1 MSIPVDK
8 SIKEL
13 EYQIKLLGLSLPEK
27 EKIKKDDLV
36 EIIRDYYVKS
46 LFNGKPTK
54 DLELMLKIK
63 SPMLAMRF
71 SKLKSE
77 DKNNII
83 NSEDWILEEKI
94 DGLRCLA
101 VKTGNKINFYIR
113 KNDETTLLPINI
125 TKNITRYENIDIED
139 FPDFIIDGEL
149 VSSNGNVSH
158 VLEEYNIISSSQQE
172 ALFKLCTSNPD
183 MSIKAIKQSKINLKL
198 VCFDCL
204 YYIDK
209 FITEKPLR
217 ERKLVLNEI
226 VNEIE
231 ENELDYSLNIGFE
244 EVYSTFNKDNKPK
257 NKKYLINYFTKPGFE
272 GLMAKNLNGT
282 YITDTCRNRKGW
294 IKLKKEDVDNTEYSI
309 SLLDDICAYD
319 YLFNDTYDVIISGYN
334 SSTKKGIDCL
344 DSIEVS
350 LYDTNEKLTKIGDI
364 TVVPNSELTRM
375 TYYSKDGIA
384 SLHPNFIDSVVEVRL
399 LSGSIEKRN
408 ACFEFISYRPDKNKF
423 SCISV

>member
-198 VCFDCL
+198 VCFDCI

-217 ERKLVLNEI
+217 ERKLILNEI

-231 ENELDYSLNIGFE
+231 ENELNYSLNIGFE

-257 NKKYLINYFTKPGFE
+257 NKKYLINYFTKPVFE

-282 YITDTCRNRKGW
+282 YIPDTCRNRKGW
-294 IKLKKEDVDNTEYSI
+294 IKLKKE
-309 SLLDDICAYD
+309 
-319 YLFNDTYDVIISGYN
+319 
-334 SSTKKGIDCL
+334 
-344 DSIEVS
+344 
-350 LYDTNEKLTKIGDI
+350 
-364 TVVPNSELTRM
+364 
-375 TYYSKDGIA
+375 
-384 SLHPNFIDSVVEVRL
+384 
-399 LSGSIEKRN
+399 
-408 ACFEFISYRPDKNKF
+408 
-423 SCISV
+423 

>member
-77 DKNNII
+77 DKNSII

-101 VKTGNKINFYIR
+101 VKTGNNINFYIR
-113 KNDETTLLPINI
+113 KNDENTLLPIKI

-158 VLEEYNIISSSQQE
+158 VLEEHNIISSSQQE
-172 ALFKLCTSNPD
+172 ALFKLCTSNSD

-198 VCFDCL
+198 VCFDCI

-209 FITEKPLR
+209 FIIEKPLK
-217 ERKLVLNEI
+217 ERKLILNEI

-257 NKKYLINYFTKPGFE
+257 NKKYLISYFTKPGFE

-294 IKLKKEDVDNTEYSI
+294 IKLKKEDVDNTEYSVN
-309 SLLDDICAYD
+309 LLDDIYAYD
-319 YLFNDTYDVIISGYN
+319 YLFNDTYDVIISGYS

-399 LSGSIEKRN
+399 LSGSIEKGN

-423 SCISV
+423 SCISI